1 VYAEKFFNL
10 HYTLPQGW
18 TVQTEDMR
26 KQLPAG
32 QDTVL
37 LLSSFAHPQP
47 QASEVNPSITISA
60 ESVAQYKEGVDAESY
75 LEAVKNVAE
84 ARGFKV
90 LNEPGE
96 IEMGGVPFLRGD
108 FVREAADT
116 NTYQATL
123 VTVRKGYVLSI
134 TAISGDEEQLTPL
147 LNRLRIVAP
156 PALKKP

>member
-1 VYAEKFFNL
+1 L
-10 HYTLPQGW
+10 
-18 TVQTEDMR
+18 
-26 KQLPAG
+26 
-32 QDTVL
+32 
-37 LLSSFAHPQP
+37 
-47 QASEVNPSITISA
+47 
-60 ESVAQYKEGVDAESY
+60 
-75 LEAVKNVAE
+75 NVAE